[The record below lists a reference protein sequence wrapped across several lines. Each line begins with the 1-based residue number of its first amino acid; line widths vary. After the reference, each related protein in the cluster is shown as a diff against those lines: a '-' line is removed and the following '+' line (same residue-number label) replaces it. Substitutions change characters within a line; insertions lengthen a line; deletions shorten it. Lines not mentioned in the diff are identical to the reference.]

1 MSHPLESLGFSIEG
15 TRSQAELYGLL
26 TEARIKFALAL
37 KATALD
43 VALDNPGVDAGH
55 EIFIAAYH
63 SLADARWTRES
74 QQQSGVW
81 IVTAETGQADVLHF
95 PILHAL
101 DFFLD
106 SEQTVC
112 LASWRFHTGNPNID
126 RAIVSWPR
134 QILHDATSKK
144 RFFFDLFTSYEGVPP
159 EKPLLSNSRARAA
172 QLLTVGRALIE
183 RQMKKVGEPKIAR
196 IFLPGDGELH

>member
-1 MSHPLESLGFSIEG
+1 MGHPLETLGFSIDG

-43 VALDNPGVDAGH
+43 AALDSEGVDAGH
-55 EIFIAAYH
+55 EIFISAYH
-63 SLADARWTRES
+63 SLADSRWASEY
-74 QQQSGVW
+74 QQHSGVW
-81 IVTAETGQADVLHF
+81 IVSAETGQTDVLHF

-106 SEQTVC
+106 TQQTVC
-112 LASWRFHTGNPNID
+112 LASWRYHTGNPNLD

-144 RFFFDLFTSYEGVPP
+144 RFFFDLLTSYEGVPP

-172 QLLTVGRALIE
+172 QLLTVGRELIE

-196 IFLPGDGELH
+196 IFLPDGESLQ